1 MSVWAV
7 KRLLYIYIPSAVRK
21 IALGAL
27 LIPTIRIRSIHD
39 AVVYWVFGTSRLQ
52 QGNTEGIISASKINT
67 TFIYLCEITNKSE
80 SS

>member
-52 QGNTEGIISASKINT
+52 QGNTEGIMAVRQISTPHS
-67 TFIYLCEITNKSE
+67 FIYVR
-80 SS
+80 